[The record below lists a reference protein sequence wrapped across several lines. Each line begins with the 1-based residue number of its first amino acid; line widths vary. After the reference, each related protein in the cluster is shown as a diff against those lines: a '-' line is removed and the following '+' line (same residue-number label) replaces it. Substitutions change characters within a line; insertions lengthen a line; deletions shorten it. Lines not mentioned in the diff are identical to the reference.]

1 MPHISMASIYLRRSD
16 QMENPDD
23 TKMEKGIG
31 TITVASFMQF
41 FQMSSFK
48 PIDSVPNLILN

>member
-1 MPHISMASIYLRRSD
+1 
-16 QMENPDD
+16 MENPDD